1 MALDTNDI
9 IKLGL
14 VAAGGY
20 VSGLSEVAKYL
31 NMIPGGKIGKGLA
44 PLLGALVI
52 KYASDSEWADYIAYF
67 LAGLSAGEFGDPD
80 VVQQVPVTQQPM
92 MNMPFTPVIIK

>member
-1 MALDTNDI
+1 MAPDANDI
-9 IKLGL
+9 IKFGL

-20 VSGLSEVAKYL
+20 VSGLPEVAKYL

-80 VVQQVPVTQQPM
+80 VVQQVPVSQHPV
-92 MNMPFTPVIIK
+92 MNVPFAPAVIK